1 MCQRYPYATIVK
13 IAIGVLRMGI
23 LSQAATAFFIGFTGA
38 MIPGPMT
45 SVAVHHSVGLGWIA
59 GPMVVSGHAILELCM
74 VAAIALG
81 AAQFL
86 TTPLFT
92 GLVGLIGGLVLVYL
106 GVGVVRHA
114 DETQLEGIGQ
124 AAVVDRPSRTAHSLF
139 AAVAAGVT
147 TSLSNPFWP
156 IWWGSVGAGH
166 VALALAAS
174 GMAGVVAFFI
184 GHIAAD
190 LTWFTALTAAVVTGG
205 RRVSPRAV
213 RVTLK
218 LLGVFMLVM
227 AVYFIVSGI
236 RFLTAGTSSTL

>member
-1 MCQRYPYATIVK
+1 
-13 IAIGVLRMGI
+13 MGI
-23 LSQAATAFFIGFTGA
+23 FSQFATAFLIGFTGA

-59 GPMVVSGHAILELCM
+59 GPVVVAGHAVLELLM

-81 AAQFL
+81 VAQFL

-92 GLVGLIGGLVLVYL
+92 GLIGLIGGLVLVYL
-106 GVGVVRHA
+106 GVGVVRTA
-114 DETQLEGIGQ
+114 GEAQLGGLGQ
-124 AAVVDRPSRTAHSLF
+124 AAAVDRRRRTARSLL
-139 AAVAAGVT
+139 AAVAAGIT
-147 TSLSNPFWP
+147 TSLSNPYWP

-166 VALALAAS
+166 VTLALAAS

-190 LTWFTALTAAVVTGG
+190 LTWYTALTAAVVSGG
-205 RRVSPRAV
+205 RRVSPRAM

-218 LLGVFMLVM
+218 LLGVFMLAM
-227 AVYFIVSGI
+227 AVYFIVSGV
-236 RFLTAGTSSTL
+236 RFLIADA